1 LFCLKE
7 FGLRIIS
14 SASVLYR
21 IQPFILSEKPFNTL
35 ETFLHQIVSDNTNV
49 FSFAADFQILYMDE
63 KQIEILGKTAQLFM
77 RFGIKSMTM
86 DDVARQLGISKKT
99 LYQYVSDKN
108 DLVVKVMQNLV
119 EREKRVS
126 NKLCAIHDNAI
137 DMLFELSK
145 DISQKFGQI
154 HPSINYDLEKYHP
167 EAWNIYEAFRTKFV
181 ADCIEQNIINGIKQG
196 LFRDNLDPYV
206 ISRLYANKME
216 LCTDGE
222 VFPADKYNFKDIHL
236 ELMRYHIRG
245 IASEQGLVY
254 LKQKI
259 KNDNYQL

>member
-1 LFCLKE
+1 
-7 FGLRIIS
+7 
-14 SASVLYR
+14 
-21 IQPFILSEKPFNTL
+21 
-35 ETFLHQIVSDNTNV
+35 
-49 FSFAADFQILYMDE
+49 MDE
-63 KQIEILGKTAQLFM
+63 KQIEILGKTAHLFM

-99 LYQYVSDKN
+99 IYQFVSDKN
-108 DLVVKVMQNLV
+108 DLVVKVMQGIVAREESVANNLSAMH
-119 EREKRVS
+119 E
-126 NKLCAIHDNAI
+126 NAI

-167 EAWNIYEAFRTKFV
+167 EAWKIYEDFRTTFV
-181 ADCIEQNIINGIKQG
+181 ADCIEQNVINGIKQG
-196 LFRDNLDPYV
+196 LYRKNLDPFI

-216 LCTDGE
+216 MCTDSE
-222 VFPADKYNFKDIHL
+222 VFPASKYNFKDIHL

-245 IASEQGLVY
+245 IASEEGLVY

>member
-1 LFCLKE
+1 
-7 FGLRIIS
+7 
-14 SASVLYR
+14 
-21 IQPFILSEKPFNTL
+21 
-35 ETFLHQIVSDNTNV
+35 
-49 FSFAADFQILYMDE
+49 MDE
-63 KQIEILGKTAQLFM
+63 KQIELLGKAAQLFM

-86 DDVARQLGISKKT
+86 DDMARQLGISKKT
-99 LYQYVSDKN
+99 LYQFVSDKN
-108 DLVVKVMQNLV
+108 DLVVKVMQGIV
-119 EREKRVS
+119 HREKEVS
-126 NKLCAIHDNAI
+126 IKLCAIYDNAI

-167 EAWNIYEAFRTKFV
+167 EAWKIFEEFRTTFV
-181 ADCIEQNIINGIKQG
+181 ADCIEENIINGIKQG
-196 LFRDNLDPYV
+196 LFRDNLDPYI

-216 LCTDGE
+216 LCTDSE
-222 VFPADKYNFKDIHL
+222 VFPADKYDFKDIHL

-245 IASEQGLVY
+245 IASEEGLAY